1 MNENKVNVPLSILI
15 DNLKK
20 SIRYSI
26 NSSHLPLC
34 ISESIL
40 KDILS
45 EVSEGAK
52 KQIETDRLNFEQSLK
67 ESKNDNC
74 DKQSE
79 KESEEDELHENKLG
93 E

>member
-1 MNENKVNVPLSILI
+1 
-15 DNLKK
+15 
-20 SIRYSI
+20 
-26 NSSHLPLC
+26 
-34 ISESIL
+34 L

-52 KQIETDRLNFEQSLK
+52 KQIEIDILNFEQSLK

-74 DKQSE
+74 DEQSE
-79 KESEEDELHENKLG
+79 KESEKDELHENELG